1 MSFLLPDE
9 NVVTLYDTTGGI
21 IDPMTGDLLAKLPSL
36 GTDIHFEARYTATY
50 APLMMSYE
58 NGYTVVELLI
68 VGGSTSLDLQ
78 ATANSL
84 SYRISITL
92 VGYREYIIGE
102 WQIED
107 TLHPRILGDM
117 TVLPNGHAVV
127 SGGYQDGS
135 AGYDH
140 VKVPQLESQIYRPAA
155 PLGSR
160 FTNGPIST
168 VARNYHSSV
177 ALTTDGTLFV
187 AGSESCPQG
196 FVAEILTPAAFNP
209 HVILP
214 VISSV
219 SANGNTV
226 TYPGS
231 DVLELG
237 LSGTFSVMMAN
248 LSPLDMA
255 AHNIWATLVAP
266 SQSTHGERA
275 LLP

>member
-1 MSFLLPDE
+1 MAFLVDRNTLASTGVDITTSSVCGGYANLPDGSILINGGNSNGIDRTKVFNRE
-9 NVVTLYDTTGGI
+9 TLKFQWDYPIYSTRYYATTVVIPNGYAIVLGGNDATEPDDWRIGLDFRKGGI

-187 AGSESCPQG
+187 AGSES
-196 FVAEILTPAAFNP
+196 
-209 HVILP
+209 
-214 VISSV
+214 
-219 SANGNTV
+219 
-226 TYPGS
+226 
-231 DVLELG
+231 
-237 LSGTFSVMMAN
+237 
-248 LSPLDMA
+248 
-255 AHNIWATLVAP
+255 W
-266 SQSTHGERA
+266 
-275 LLP
+275 